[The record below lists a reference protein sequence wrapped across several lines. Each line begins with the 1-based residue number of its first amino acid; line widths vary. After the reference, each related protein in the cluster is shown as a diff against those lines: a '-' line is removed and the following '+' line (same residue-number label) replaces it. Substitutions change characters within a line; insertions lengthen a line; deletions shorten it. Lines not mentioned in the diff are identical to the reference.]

1 MQSVSTNIP
10 IIISSWRLSPYIIL
24 VWSDAA
30 FEYITSSKN
39 KCIQHKKNDSMFH
52 VQSTFAIVHTSGGGG
67 GVGKSLLFVKHAFGS
82 SPVLIY
88 NASKLSISLTSLV
101 KSNTHVRFFSLN
113 QPHRVSEANVG
124 LTNTGSLIPVLFEN
138 QAVHALY
145 PLIMNSKPI
154 AVEHFDR
161 ELLDMVAYTQLTAQ
175 EEERLVVVYPN
186 DYEEQQQQ
194 QRDEFDFE
202 IFN

>member
-10 IIISSWRLSPYIIL
+10 IIISSWRTSPYIIL

-30 FEYITSSKN
+30 FEFITSSKN

-52 VQSTFAIVHTSGGGG
+52 VQSTFAIVHTSG
-67 GVGKSLLFVKHAFGS
+67 VGKSSVFVKHAFGGT
-82 SPVLIY
+82 PVLIY

-101 KSNTHVRFFSLN
+101 KSNTHARFFSLN
-113 QPHRVSEANVG
+113 QPRRVSEANVG
-124 LTNTGSLIPVLFEN
+124 LKNNGSIIPVLFEN

-145 PLIMNSKPI
+145 PLIMNSKTI
-154 AVEHFDR
+154 SSEHFDR

-175 EEERLVVVYPN
+175 EEERLVVVYPD

-194 QRDEFDFE
+194 QHEQDEFDFE

>member
-1 MQSVSTNIP
+1 MQSGLNIP

-39 KCIQHKKNDSMFH
+39 KCIQHKRNDSMFH
-52 VQSTFAIVHTSGGGG
+52 VQLTFAIVHTSGGGL
-67 GVGKSLLFVKHAFGS
+67 GKSSVFVKHAFGC

-113 QPHRVSEANVG
+113 QPRRVSEANVG
-124 LTNTGSLIPVLFEN
+124 LKNNGSIIPVLFEN

-145 PLIMNSKPI
+145 PLIMNSKI
-154 AVEHFDR
+154 ISSEHFDR

-175 EEERLVVVYPN
+175 EEERLVVVYPD

-194 QRDEFDFE
+194 QHEQDEFDFE

>member
-1 MQSVSTNIP
+1 MQSVNIP
-10 IIISSWRLSPYIIL
+10 IIISSWRLTPYIIL

-30 FEYITSSKN
+30 FAYITSSKN

-52 VQSTFAIVHTSGGGG
+52 AQSTFAIVHMSNGGGAVPFAKYTFG
-67 GVGKSLLFVKHAFGS
+67 GNG

-113 QPHRVSEANVG
+113 QPRRISEANIG
-124 LTNTGSLIPVLFEN
+124 LKNTGSLIPVLFEN

-145 PLIMNSKPI
+145 PLIMNSKTI

-161 ELLDMVAYTQLTAQ
+161 ELLDMVAYTQLTME
-175 EEERLVVVYPN
+175 EEERLVVVYPD
-186 DYEEQQQQ
+186 DYEEQKQQQ
-194 QRDEFDFE
+194 QEQDEFNFE